1 MSNVLSIGRLA
12 ELAGVSV
19 ETIRF
24 YQRRGLLLEPDKP
37 EQGYRRYSRQ
47 AADQIGFIK
56 RAQALGFTLDEVGML
71 LRPAQA
77 DVCGATRRLAVAK
90 LELIDAKVAKLLA
103 ARNALEQLIEQ
114 CEPNDKGASCAI
126 IEALTRRVP
135 ARLDEAE

>member
-1 MSNVLSIGRLA
+1 M
-12 ELAGVSV
+12 
-19 ETIRF
+19 
-24 YQRRGLLLEPDKP
+24 
-37 EQGYRRYSRQ
+37 
-47 AADQIGFIK
+47 
-56 RAQALGFTLDEVGML
+56 DEVGML

-126 IEALTRRVP
+126 IEALTRQVP